1 MKGLCALLG
10 MTTQNFYKER
20 RLRERRSVD
29 EDLVVALVKRERA
42 MHPVMGVRK
51 LLENIGRDLAEAG
64 VSVGRDRVFEVLRER
79 GLLVNRRR
87 RTARTTDSRHGLRIY
102 GNKLR
107 GLELTGP
114 DEAWVSDLTYIRTD
128 QGYLYL
134 ALVMDAY
141 SRRIMG
147 YDVADTLEAEGCLR
161 ALRMAIGECTEG
173 KRPMHHSDRGSQYCS
188 HAYIELLK
196 EHGMD
201 ISMTEENHCYENAK
215 AERLNGI
222 LKQEY
227 GLGENFRRKKDAIA
241 TVPQAVMLYNHRRPH
256 TALGYK
262 TPDQVHRQAA

>member
-29 EDLVVALVKRERA
+29 EALVVALVKRERA
-42 MHPVMGVRK
+42 MHPEMGARK
-51 LLENIGRDLAEAG
+51 LLENIGPDLAEAG
-64 VSVGRDRVFEVLRER
+64 VTVGRDRFFEVLRER
-79 GLLVNRRR
+79 NLLVRRRR
-87 RTARTTDSRHGLRIY
+87 RTARTTDSRHGLRVY

-114 DEAWVSDLTYIRTD
+114 EEAWVSDLTYIRTD
-128 QGYLYL
+128 QGFLYL

-161 ALRMAIGECTEG
+161 ALRMAIGECAEG
-173 KRPMHHSDRGSQYCS
+173 RRPIHHSDRGSQYCC

-196 EHGMD
+196 EHGMG

-227 GLGENFRRKKDAIA
+227 GLGGIFRRKKDAIA
-241 TVPQAVMLYNHRRPH
+241 TVHQAVMLYNHRRPH

-262 TPDQVHRQAA
+262 TPDQVHREAA